1 MKKNSKNAS
10 QKNVRAAEMAKESAA
25 PKYNAKSPAA
35 APKAPA
41 KAPSSP
47 APSKPAPKAPA
58 APAAKEAPKA
68 PALPGRT
75 PEGKAA
81 AVKSASELA
90 KTVVPAKA
98 DAKDAKAAKAP
109 KAPKTPKEKPF
120 AKSSVEVD
128 TSAYYK
134 EHDKLPGTGKR
145 APKTLWKFL
154 IGKTPFSMET
164 EFFRTARLAAV
175 QKAVELKETKV
186 AVLA

>member
-1 MKKNSKNAS
+1 MKKNSKKNAS
-10 QKNVRAAEMAKESAA
+10 RNVVIAKE
-25 PKYNAKSPAA
+25 
-35 APKAPA
+35 APA
-41 KAPSSP
+41 KYESKP
-47 APSKPAPKAPA
+47 AEKKAAAPAPKAP
-58 APAAKEAPKA
+58 APKA

-90 KTVVPAKA
+90 KKVVPESKPAEKPAK
-98 DAKDAKAAKAP
+98 KAAAA

-128 TSAYYK
+128 SSAYVK

-145 APKTLWKFL
+145 EPKTMWKFL
-154 IGKTPFSMET
+154 IGKVPFQMET

-175 QKAVELKETKV
+175 EKAVELKETKV

>member
-1 MKKNSKNAS
+1 MKTNSKKNET
-10 QKNVRAAEMAKESAA
+10 RRTAEIAKE
-25 PKYNAKSPAA
+25 
-35 APKAPA
+35 APA
-41 KAPSSP
+41 KYDPKAAP
-47 APSKPAPKAPA
+47 ATKPATPAVPQKPTPK

-68 PALPGRT
+68 HALPGRT

-81 AVKSASELA
+81 ALKTATELA
-90 KTVVPAKA
+90 RKVVPESKPAEKT
-98 DAKDAKAAKAP
+98 AKDKAP

-145 APKTLWKFL
+145 EPKTLWKFL
-154 IGKTPFSMET
+154 IGKTPFQLET

>member
-1 MKKNSKNAS
+1 MKTNSKKNQTRRNAEAV
-10 QKNVRAAEMAKESAA
+10 KEAPAKYDAKTAA
-25 PKYNAKSPAA
+25 
-35 APKAPA
+35 KAPA
-41 KAPSSP
+41 EQKP
-47 APSKPAPKAPA
+47 AIPSKVPAVMPDLPNAKP
-58 APAAKEAPKA
+58 APAAKAAPKA

-81 AVKSASELA
+81 AVKSATELA
-90 KTVVPAKA
+90 KKVVPESKPAEPKKPA
-98 DAKDAKAAKAP
+98 AP
-109 KAPKTPKEKPF
+109 KALKTPKEKPF

-145 APKTLWKFL
+145 EPKTLWRFM
-154 IGKTPFSMET
+154 IGKTPFQLET

>member
-1 MKKNSKNAS
+1 M
-10 QKNVRAAEMAKESAA
+10 
-25 PKYNAKSPAA
+25 AKSPV
-35 APKAPA
+35 
-41 KAPSSP
+41 SS
-47 APSKPAPKAPA
+47 S
-58 APAAKEAPKA
+58 

-90 KTVVPAKA
+90 KKVVPDGKPAEKPA
-98 DAKDAKAAKAP
+98 EPKAKAAKA
-109 KAPKTPKEKPF
+109 PKEKPF

-128 TSAYYK
+128 ASAYVK

-145 APKTLWKFL
+145 EPKTLWKFL
-154 IGKTPFSMET
+154 IGKTPFQLET